1 MQRVAE
7 ESDLPNALNA
17 RTKGGGQQTRHH
29 LKKKIVPLQEKM
41 PRIKCSG
48 AP

>member
-1 MQRVAE
+1 MQRVA

-29 LKKKIVPLQEKM
+29 LPEKNC
-41 PRIKCSG
+41 PAAGKDARIKCSG
-48 AP
+48 VP